1 MNLEKVLEV
10 AKEAAVK
17 AGYAIMDVYENAED
31 MEITYKDGDM
41 PLTAADKASNRIIVD
56 ALKEAFPE
64 YAILS
69 EEEKD
74 DLSRLENDF
83 CFVVDPL
90 DGTKEFIKRNGQFTV
105 NIALSYQHI
114 AAQLNNEAA
123 EDLVSKYADLC
134 QEQDRLLH
142 YIGFLNQRQQDVIR
156 RYYFEQQPWGEIA
169 DGMGSTPRT
178 VQRLRQQAVEELA
191 NLYAFADG
199 ILRR

>member
-1 MNLEKVLEV
+1 MYDVRYSVSVVTPFACALQLAVVL
-10 AKEAAVK
+10 
-17 AGYAIMDVYENAED
+17 
-31 MEITYKDGDM
+31 
-41 PLTAADKASNRIIVD
+41 PL
-56 ALKEAFPE
+56 
-64 YAILS
+64 
-69 EEEKD
+69 
-74 DLSRLENDF
+74 
-83 CFVVDPL
+83 
-90 DGTKEFIKRNGQFTV
+90 
-105 NIALSYQHI
+105 LSYQHI

-169 DGMGSTPRT
+169 DGMGSTPKT

>member
-1 MNLEKVLEV
+1 MDNKYLNKVLE
-10 AKEAAVK
+10 KLK
-17 AGYAIMDVYENAED
+17 NYRKIMQQIELLRYEIQHVGHVSPAEMIEVMTFQGRATNSNSTDIYTKDV
-31 MEITYKDGDM
+31 
-41 PLTAADKASNRIIVD
+41 
-56 ALKEAFPE
+56 PE
-64 YAILS
+64 
-69 EEEKD
+69 
-74 DLSRLENDF
+74 
-83 CFVVDPL
+83 
-90 DGTKEFIKRNGQFTV
+90 
-105 NIALSYQHI
+105 IALSYQHI

-178 VQRLRQQAVEELA
+178 VQRLRQQAVEGLA

>member
-1 MNLEKVLEV
+1 MIEV
-10 AKEAAVK
+10 MTFQGRATNSNSTDIYTK
-17 AGYAIMDVYENAED
+17 DV
-31 MEITYKDGDM
+31 
-41 PLTAADKASNRIIVD
+41 
-56 ALKEAFPE
+56 PE
-64 YAILS
+64 
-69 EEEKD
+69 
-74 DLSRLENDF
+74 
-83 CFVVDPL
+83 
-90 DGTKEFIKRNGQFTV
+90 
-105 NIALSYQHI
+105 IALSYQHI

-142 YIGFLNQRQQDVIR
+142 CIGFLNQRQQDVIR